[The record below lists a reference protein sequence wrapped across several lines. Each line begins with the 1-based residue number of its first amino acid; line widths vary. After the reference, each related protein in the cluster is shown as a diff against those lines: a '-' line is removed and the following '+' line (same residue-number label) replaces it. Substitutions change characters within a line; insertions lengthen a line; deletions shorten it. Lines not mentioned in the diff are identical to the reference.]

1 MRILYQIS
9 PLPVKEKVEESL
21 GRKMVT
27 LSEPSMQLEFA
38 ERMTSG
44 YQRLFRHLELSP
56 FASRALP
63 FSACDNWP
71 ALRLQLKVSYTFG
84 KVIMT
89 FAKVIMIF
97 QKVIMTFFC
106 CP

>member
-1 MRILYQIS
+1 
-9 PLPVKEKVEESL
+9 
-21 GRKMVT
+21 
-27 LSEPSMQLEFA
+27 MQLEFA

-56 FASRALP
+56 CAKCAFRSS
-63 FSACDNWP
+63 FCDNWP
-71 ALRLQLKVSYTFG
+71 SLRLQLKVSYTFG
-84 KVIMT
+84 
-89 FAKVIMIF
+89 KVIMIF

>member
-1 MRILYQIS
+1 M
-9 PLPVKEKVEESL
+9 PN
-21 GRKMVT
+21 GN
-27 LSEPSMQLEFA
+27 
-38 ERMTSG
+38 
-44 YQRLFRHLELSP
+44 QRLFRRLELTP
-56 FASRALP
+56 FASRTHSF
-63 FSACDNWP
+63 FSCRNCP
-71 ALRLQLKVSYTFG
+71 AIRLQLKVSYTFG